1 MKIKSITLN
10 NFRCFENLKIDLN
23 DDLTVIVGNNGA
35 GKSSILDAI
44 SIAIGTFL
52 AGFDNVYATGISR
65 EDSRYKF
72 YDMGSVIDVQS
83 QFPVII
89 SAEGSVDDKY
99 VKWKRELSSSTGRT
113 RIVEAK
119 EITFQSAEYQK
130 RISAGDKSLIL
141 PILSYYGT
149 GRLWAQKR
157 EKATSEQLY
166 KFSRLVGYTDCL
178 AAQSNERLMLKWFEK
193 MTIQEAQNKAAS
205 TEFLAVKLAMVQ
217 CFQGIT
223 GYSNVDVIFN
233 LDTHN
238 IDIHYKDHE
247 GAHLRFPMMTLS
259 DGYKGALCLVADIA
273 YRMAILNPQ
282 LMGDVTQKTGGIV
295 LIDEIDL
302 HLHPLWQQRIIKDLT
317 SIFPLVQFIVS
328 THSPTIIS
336 SVCKENLLIL
346 ENCNSA
352 TYSGIE
358 VYGSDSNSVLES
370 VMGAN
375 ERPVEIKELFSHF
388 YDLVEEESWEQAEE
402 ILNSIEEKI
411 GSSDPELNSARITL
425 RLDQA

>member
-1 MKIKSITLN
+1 MKVEAITLI

-23 DDLTVIVGNNGA
+23 QDLTVIVGNNGA

-44 SIAIGTFL
+44 SIAMGTFL
-52 AGFDNVYATGISR
+52 AGFDNVPTIGIAK
-65 EDSRYKF
+65 EDAHYKF

-89 SAEGSVDDKY
+89 SAEGSVNGKT
-99 VKWKRELSSSTGRT
+99 VAWKRELSSSTGRT

-119 EITFQSAEYQK
+119 EITSQSTECQK

-149 GRLWAQKR
+149 GRLWAQKK
-157 EKATSEQLY
+157 EKVASEQLH

-178 AAQSNERLMLKWFEK
+178 AAESNEKLMLKWFEK
-193 MTIQEAQNKAAS
+193 MTIQEAQNKTVS
-205 TEFLAVKLAMVQ
+205 PEFLAVKQAMVK
-217 CFQGIT
+217 CFQGIA
-223 GYSNVDVIFN
+223 GYLNVDVRFN
-233 LDTHN
+233 LDTHS
-238 IDIHYKDHE
+238 IDIGYKDNT
-247 GAHLRFPMMTLS
+247 GAHLNFPMMTLS
-259 DGYKGALCLVADIA
+259 DGYKSTLCLVADIA

-282 LMGDVTQKTGGIV
+282 LLGDVTQKTSGIV

-317 SIFPLVQFIVS
+317 TIFPLVQFIVS

-346 ENCNSA
+346 NNCDSA
-352 TYSGIE
+352 TYSGVE
-358 VYGSDSNSVLES
+358 VYGSDSNSILES
-370 VMGAN
+370 VMDAN
-375 ERPVEIKELFSHF
+375 ERPVEIKELFAQF
-388 YDLVEEESWEQAEE
+388 YNLVDEEDWKQAQA
-402 ILNSIEEKI
+402 ILNAIEEKI
-411 GSSDPELNSARITL
+411 GINDPELNSARITL
-425 RLDQA
+425 SLEQI

>member
-1 MKIKSITLN
+1 MKIKSITLS
-10 NFRCFENLKIDLN
+10 NFRCFENLEIELN
-23 DDLTVIVGNNGA
+23 DNLTVIVGNNGA

-52 AGFDNVYATGISR
+52 AGLDGVYSIGINK
-65 EDSRYKF
+65 EDARYKF
-72 YDMGSVIDVQS
+72 YDMGSVIDVQP

-89 SAEGSVDDKY
+89 SAQGSVNEKS
-99 VKWKRELSSSTGRT
+99 VTWKRELSSSTGRT
-113 RIVEAK
+113 RMVDAK
-119 EITFQSAEYQK
+119 EMLSQSKEYQK
-130 RISAGDKSLIL
+130 RISAGDKDLIL

-157 EKATSEQLY
+157 EKSTNEQLY
-166 KFSRLVGYTDCL
+166 KFSRLIGYTDCL
-178 AAQSNERLMLKWFEK
+178 AAESNEKLMLKWFEK
-193 MTIQEAQNKAAS
+193 MTIQEAQNRTVS
-205 TEFLAVKLAMVQ
+205 PEFLAVKQAMVK
-217 CFQGIT
+217 CFWEIT
-223 GYSNVDVIFN
+223 GYSNVDVLFN

-238 IDIHYKDHE
+238 IDICYEDHA

-259 DGYKGALCLVADIA
+259 DGYKSTLCLVADIA

-282 LMGDVTQKTGGIV
+282 LLGDVTQKTGGII

-317 SIFPLVQFIVS
+317 NIFPLVQFVVS

-336 SVCKENLLIL
+336 SVCKDNLLIL

-352 TYSGIE
+352 TYSGVE
-358 VYGSDSNSVLES
+358 VYGSDSNSVLEV

-375 ERPVEIKELFSHF
+375 ERPVEIKDLFSRF

-402 ILNSIEEKI
+402 MLNSIEEKI

>member
-1 MKIKSITLN
+1 MKINSITLN
-10 NFRCFENLKIDLN
+10 NFRCFNNLKINLN

-52 AGFDNVYATGISR
+52 AGFDSVSTIGISK
-65 EDSRYKF
+65 EDASYKF

-89 SAEGSVDDKY
+89 SSEGCVDGNSVE
-99 VKWKRELSSSTGRT
+99 WKRELSSSTGRT
-113 RIVEAK
+113 RIVDAK
-119 EITFQSAEYQK
+119 EMTSQSAEYQK
-130 RISAGDKSLIL
+130 RISSGDKSLIL

-149 GRLWAQKR
+149 GRLWAQKK
-157 EKATSEQLY
+157 EKVASEQLY
-166 KFSRLVGYTDCL
+166 KFSRLIGYTDCL
-178 AAQSNERLMLKWFEK
+178 AAESNEKLMLKWFEK
-193 MTIQEAQNKAAS
+193 MTIQEAQNKTVS
-205 TEFLAVKLAMVQ
+205 PEFLAVKQAMVK

-223 GYSNVDVIFN
+223 GYSNVDVLFN

-238 IDIHYKDHE
+238 IDIHYEDHA
-247 GAHLRFPMMTLS
+247 GTHLTFPMMTLS
-259 DGYKGALCLVADIA
+259 DGYKSTLCLVADIA

-282 LMGDVTQKTGGIV
+282 LLGDVTQKTSGIV

-317 SIFPLVQFIVS
+317 AIFPLVQFIVS

-358 VYGSDSNSVLES
+358 VYGSDANSVLES

-388 YDLVEEESWEQAEE
+388 YDLVVEENWDQAEE
-402 ILNSIEEKI
+402 ILNSIEANI
-411 GSSDPELNSARITL
+411 GASDPELNSARITL
-425 RLDQA
+425 RLEQA

>member
-1 MKIKSITLN
+1 MKIKAITLN
-10 NFRCFENLKIDLN
+10 NFRCFENLKIELN
-23 DDLTVIVGNNGA
+23 DGLTVIVGNNGV

-52 AGFDNVYATGISR
+52 AGFDSVSTIGISK
-65 EDSRYKF
+65 EDAHYKF

-89 SAEGSVDDKY
+89 LSEGCVDGKPL
-99 VKWKRELSSSTGRT
+99 VWKRELSSSTGRT
-113 RIVEAK
+113 RIVDAK
-119 EITFQSAEYQK
+119 EMTFQSAEYQK
-130 RISAGDKSLIL
+130 RISSGDKNLIL

-149 GRLWAQKR
+149 GRLWAQKK
-157 EKATSEQLY
+157 EKVASEQLY
-166 KFSRLVGYTDCL
+166 KFSRLIGYTDCL
-178 AAQSNERLMLKWFEK
+178 AAESNEKLMLKWFEK
-193 MTIQEAQNKAAS
+193 MTIQEAQNKTVS
-205 TEFLAVKLAMVQ
+205 PEFSAVKQAMVK

-223 GYSNVDVIFN
+223 GYSNVDMLFN

-238 IDIHYKDHE
+238 IDIRYEDHV
-247 GAHLRFPMMTLS
+247 GTHLTFPMMTLS
-259 DGYKGALCLVADIA
+259 DGYKSTLCLVADIA

-282 LMGDVTQKTGGIV
+282 LLGDVTQKTSGIV

-317 SIFPLVQFIVS
+317 AIFPLVQFIVS

-336 SVCKENLLIL
+336 SVSKENLLIL
-346 ENCNSA
+346 ENCDSA
-352 TYSGIE
+352 AYSGIE

-375 ERPVEIKELFSHF
+375 ERPVEIKELFSRF
-388 YDLVEEESWEQAEE
+388 YDLVEEENWEQAEE
-402 ILNSIEEKI
+402 TLNSIEANI
-411 GSSDPELNSARITL
+411 GASDSELNGARITL
-425 RLDQA
+425 RLEQA

>member
-10 NFRCFENLKIDLN
+10 NFRCFEDLRIDLN
-23 DDLTVIVGNNGA
+23 DNLTVIVGNNGA

-52 AGFDNVYATGISR
+52 AGFDNIPTIGIAK
-65 EDSRYKF
+65 EDAHFKF
-72 YDMGSVIDVQS
+72 YDMGSVIDMQP
-83 QFPVII
+83 QFPVVI
-89 SAEGSVDDKY
+89 SAEGSVEGKS
-99 VKWKRELSSSTGRT
+99 VEWKRELSSSTGRT
-113 RIVEAK
+113 RIVDAK
-119 EITFQSAEYQK
+119 EITAQSIEYKK
-130 RISAGDKSLIL
+130 RISAGDKNLIL

-157 EKATSEQLY
+157 EKVASEQLY
-166 KFSRLVGYTDCL
+166 KFSRLIGYTDCL
-178 AAQSNERLMLKWFEK
+178 AAESNEKLMLKWFEK
-193 MTIQEAQNKAAS
+193 MTIQEAQNKAVS
-205 TEFLAVKLAMVQ
+205 PEFLAVKQAMIK
-217 CFQGIT
+217 CFQGIKS
-223 GYSNVDVIFN
+223 YSNVDVLFN

-238 IDIHYKDHE
+238 IDIRYEDPA
-247 GAHLRFPMMTLS
+247 GGHLRFPMMTLS
-259 DGYKGALCLVADIA
+259 DGYKSTLCLVADIA

-282 LMGDVTQKTGGIV
+282 LLGDVTQKTCGVV

-317 SIFPLVQFIVS
+317 TIFPLVQFVVS

-346 ENCNSA
+346 ESCDSA

-375 ERPVEIKELFSHF
+375 ERPMEIKELFSRF
-388 YDLVEEESWEQAEE
+388 YDLVEEEKWEQAEE
-402 ILNSIEEKI
+402 ELNSIEEKI